1 MWRKVCW
8 SEDATLLALAYSD
21 GAVEVCDTIGR
32 FMNIKLNYGRMLG
45 KREYRAIGHIFW
57 LFLPPCIGGLYELG
71 VSASLLAAPSSRCLP
86 WLSLIPLTELCL
98 LWAYA

>member
-32 FMNIKLNYGRMLG
+32 FMNIKLNYGRMLLG
-45 KREYRAIGHIFW
+45 KRESTGQLGIYSGPFSHPGDFTSLGSRPHCVPPLRVAACHG
-57 LFLPPCIGGLYELG
+57 FL
-71 VSASLLAAPSSRCLP
+71 
-86 WLSLIPLTELCL
+86 
-98 LWAYA
+98 